1 MFGIAILLVLG
12 SGFLHSVWNLYTKKS
27 LNKNVFLWFCQLVAI
42 LVFLPWTIIE
52 WDISRLNGTGLLII
66 LASVFLHGLYVVL
79 LAATY
84 SIGDLSQVYPI
95 MRGTSPLLVPL
106 LGWALLHEKLT
117 FIGWLGVVSIV
128 LGIALVSE
136 IKLKRNELSSSKA
149 PILALAVGICIAC
162 YIVVDKIALHYV
174 SAVVLNEAT
183 NIGNLLVLSW
193 ATFHSGA
200 IRNELKAN
208 WKIMLLGGIIA
219 PGGYLLFLFALS
231 LAPVAQLAPMREI
244 GTVFGTIMGIFI
256 LREKQG
262 TRRILTSL
270 FITVGVIIIGIWG

>member
-1 MFGIAILLVLG
+1 LFGIAILLVLG

-42 LVFLPWTIIE
+42 LAFLPWTIIE
-52 WDISRLNGTGLLII
+52 WDTSHLNGTGLLII
-66 LASVFLHGLYVVL
+66 LASIFLHGLYVVL

-106 LGWALLHEKLT
+106 LGMALLHEKLS

-136 IKLKRNELSSSKA
+136 IKLKRNPLSSSKA
-149 PILALAVGICIAC
+149 PLLALAVGICIAC
-162 YIVVDKIALHYV
+162 YIVVDKIALQYV

-193 ATFHSGA
+193 ATFRSGA

-256 LREKQG
+256 LRENQG

-270 FITVGVIIIGIWG
+270 FITVGVIVIGIWG

>member
-1 MFGIAILLVLG
+1 MFGIAVLLVLG

-42 LVFLPWTIIE
+42 VAFLPWTIIE
-52 WDISRLNGTGLLII
+52 WDSSQLTGTGLLVVV
-66 LASVFLHGLYVVL
+66 ASMFLHGLYIIL

-84 SIGDLSQVYPI
+84 SVGDLSQVYPI

-106 LGWALLHEKLT
+106 LGVTLLNEKLT
-117 FIGWLGVVSIV
+117 LIGWFGVISIV
-128 LGIALVSE
+128 LGIALLSN
-136 IKLKRNELSSSKA
+136 IKFKRKELSSSKA
-149 PILALAVGICIAC
+149 PLLALAVGICIAS
-162 YIVVDKIALHYV
+162 YIVVDKVALNYV
-174 SAVVLNEAT
+174 SPVVLNEAT
-183 NIGNLLVLSW
+183 NFGNLLALSW
-193 ATFHSGA
+193 ATFNSGG

-244 GTVFGTIMGIFI
+244 GTVFGTVMGIFI
-256 LREKQG
+256 LRENQG
-262 TRRILTSL
+262 TRRIFTSL
-270 FITVGVIIIGIWG
+270 LITIGVIILGVWG